1 MIRTHFNQQQFF
13 FSGGI
18 IYQWWQ
24 QANWLLVGLLPFFKF
39 PTDKETPL
47 SHLVLATPPPLLTAG
62 RTGQKLVLMLVL
74 MEGQSEKLGFLGI
87 SHFAGGPAPNFAG
100 TITAPFPKIWKANQD
115 QCELADLK
123 YISLRTLYTLKCIG
137 PKDILFIQV
146 MSVDTYLTGS

>member
-13 FSGGI
+13 FRR
-18 IYQWWQ
+18 
-24 QANWLLVGLLPFFKF
+24 NNLPVMTTGKLTFSRFITIFKF
-39 PTDKETPL
+39 PTDKEPPL
-47 SHLVLATPPPLLTAG
+47 SPLVLATPPPLLTAG
-62 RTGQKLVLMLVL
+62 RTGRKLVLMLVL

-87 SHFAGGPAPNFAG
+87 SHFAGSPAPNFAG

-115 QCELADLK
+115 QCEPADLK
-123 YISLRTLYTLKCIG
+123 YISLRTPYTLKCIG